1 MVRDASSATGDNSK
15 VREWDDEFL
24 DSMRQVGDPLA
35 DAVAARVLDEGQVEE
50 VRHLLQQLLDHDDV
64 RRAELPDHV
73 REYLDQTAALPD
85 WADPERM
92 RRGEIVFE
100 RWGVAIS
107 VALFCASLPSAYACA
122 KGVSVLAQTARLET
136 DTRRRI
142 METGQFL
149 IDVLGPGGMAP
160 GGKGIMA
167 IQRVRLMHAAIRHLI
182 LAHGWDSAELG
193 LPINQEDLAGT
204 LLSFSYTLVEPLP
217 RLGMALADDEV
228 EDFLYVWRVVGE
240 MMGVDAR
247 VVATDIAESTELVNL
262 IRRRQFA
269 ESADGIAMTDA
280 LVGLLQE
287 MTPTHIL
294 DSVVPDLIRMLSG
307 DEVAE
312 LIGLPPR
319 ARHFGLL
326 TLLKV
331 LVRFTT
337 HEVENDRVLQRLSD
351 HVGWWILNGLFDI
364 ERQGEHRTAFDIP
377 DELANHWKLHVEP
390 A

>member
-1 MVRDASSATGDNSK
+1 
-15 VREWDDEFL
+15 
-24 DSMRQVGDPLA
+24 MRQVGDPLA
-35 DAVAARVLDEGQVEE
+35 DAVAARVLDEGEVEA
-50 VRHLLQQLLDHDDV
+50 VRHLLQQLLDHDDID
-64 RRAELPDHV
+64 RAELPDHV
-73 REYLDQTAALPD
+73 RAYLDETASLPE
-85 WADPERM
+85 WADPDRM
-92 RRGEIVFE
+92 RRGEIIFE

-149 IDVLGPGGMAP
+149 IDVLGPGGMQP
-160 GGKGIMA
+160 GGAGIKA

-182 LAHGWDSAELG
+182 LAHGWDAELG
-193 LPINQEDLAGT
+193 HPINQEDLAGT
-204 LLSFSYTLVEPLP
+204 LLSFSYTVVEPLP
-217 RLGMALADDEV
+217 RLGMTLDADEM

-240 MMGVDAR
+240 MMGVDPR
-247 VVATDIAESTELVNL
+247 MVPTDVAESTELVEL
-262 IRRRQFA
+262 IRRRQYRK
-269 ESADGIAMTDA
+269 SADGMAMTAA

-287 MTPTHIL
+287 MTPIHIF

-326 TLLKV
+326 TFVKIV
-331 LVRFTT
+331 VRFTT
-337 HEVENDRVLQRLSD
+337 HEVENDRILQRLAD
-351 HVGWWILNGLFDI
+351 HVGWWVLNGLLDI
-364 ERQGEHRTAFDIP
+364 ERQGEHRAAFDIP
-377 DELANHWKLHVEP
+377 DELANHWKLHVRP